1 MPVVADY
8 LPLQTGPLGHTVQ
21 ASGGASS
28 LLGPLSAWSPPGLLH
43 DSSLSGEGAMK
54 APSVEPQ
61 LVVRAAARV
70 FSGRF

>member
-28 LLGPLSAWSPPGLLH
+28 LLGPLRPGLLH